1 MTIHAK
7 MRVVLEVDGKAMAE
21 STDLGICA
29 EVLRLLGAE
38 ADGCLEEALTRG
50 GVDAPLGEGA
60 PSRESPSGGATT
72 RLAEE
77 IEVPEGQ
84 LMGAIDPTEEPP
96 FIRVNKRNWEGLVR
110 GVPKRGRGAV
120 SPLALVLTALSV
132 WKDSAGLG
140 RASVSEGLGI
150 LRALGLDDKNTK
162 RSIANCEWLME
173 RGDGVVLNPGMMSQS
188 LEIVRA
194 LCEKRPPNL
203 NEGEE

>member
-21 STDLGICA
+21 STDLRICA
-29 EVLRLLGAE
+29 EVLRLMGAE
-38 ADGCLEEALTRG
+38 VDGELQETLGRDNAEAQPPQP
-50 GVDAPLGEGA
+50 AGEPEGPQGA
-60 PSRESPSGGATT
+60 ATVK
-72 RLAEE
+72 LAEE
-77 IEVPEGQ
+77 IEVSDGQ
-84 LMGAIDPTEEPP
+84 LIGAIDPSEQPP

-110 GVPKRGRGAV
+110 AMPKRGRGAV

-132 WKDSAGLG
+132 WKDSANLG
-140 RASVSEGLGI
+140 RASVAEGLGV

-173 RGDGVVLNPGMMSQS
+173 RGDGVVLNPGMMSQA
-188 LEIVRA
+188 LEVVRA

-203 NEGEE
+203 KEEE